1 MFFVFSD
8 PQVILKEREERK
20 QRRLLEE
27 RGLLPEQESWPVE
40 EAAEEEQHYN
50 TGETQKSAS
59 IQSSFLPELCFFVS
73 EPTDDVGHPPEE
85 LCELLTLNA
94 ANQVAK
100 GCNEEPEKDNTEEQ
114 QITTTPSVSY
124 PTSRFKIHSR
134 KFRE

>member
-1 MFFVFSD
+1 MRKLQRKNSTT
-8 PQVILKEREERK
+8 PQV
-20 QRRLLEE
+20 RLVNLQAY
-27 RGLLPEQESWPVE
+27 R
-40 EAAEEEQHYN
+40 AAFCLN
-50 TGETQKSAS
+50 
-59 IQSSFLPELCFFVS
+59 CFFVS

-100 GCNEEPEKDNTEEQ
+100 SCNEEPEKDKTEEQ
-114 QITTTPSVSY
+114 QTTTTPSVSY